1 MGLISILFTNQT
13 VKSRRSRDSNPRDCW
28 DGRKNARML
37 PLCYP
42 IPSSLHTYS
51 ASAPCFTVSFGNT
64 LLGLFSLSLSLF
76 LCNFL
81 SYTFL
86 FLLIFNSIS
95 ALVDYRN
102 FSISIFEFWMARAL
116 RENGCLAT
124 NEKKLQSQDEKP
136 LTVDRLLAGES
147 FPGWKRARFARQF
160 IFSCIKML
168 QASILDK

>member
-1 MGLISILFTNQT
+1 MAAWSGGNVLAFGADDTG
-13 VKSRRSRDSNPRDCW
+13 SNPSERQFFFHS
-28 DGRKNARML
+28 N
-37 PLCYP
+37 
-42 IPSSLHTYS
+42 S

-102 FSISIFEFWMARAL
+102 FSISIFEF
-116 RENGCLAT
+116 
-124 NEKKLQSQDEKP
+124 
-136 LTVDRLLAGES
+136 
-147 FPGWKRARFARQF
+147 
-160 IFSCIKML
+160 
-168 QASILDK
+168 